1 MLYNN
6 PPYIKIIK
14 RDRIWQQRGHGS
26 IDIHGYVQH
35 KYWEIFYQ
43 QFLNTTGMCMEC
55 RSSKQHQARDNQIL
69 DVDCE
74 WGGEERRRGENGL
87 QLSRSLSNQQHWCQM
102 ELSNYSYFPAEI
114 AREAQKAA
122 QCWGDSH
129 VSGSCS
135 PGNPSLALW
144 LLSVE
149 GIRV

>member
-1 MLYNN
+1 M
-6 PPYIKIIK
+6 
-14 RDRIWQQRGHGS
+14 QQ
-26 IDIHGYVQH
+26 
-35 KYWEIFYQ
+35 
-43 QFLNTTGMCMEC
+43 L
-55 RSSKQHQARDNQIL
+55 SSKQHHNGDDQIL
-69 DVDCE
+69 DCE
-74 WGGEERRRGENGL
+74 WGGEEKEEGGENGL

-122 QCWGDSH
+122 QCWGNSH

>member
-1 MLYNN
+1 M
-6 PPYIKIIK
+6 
-14 RDRIWQQRGHGS
+14 QQ
-26 IDIHGYVQH
+26 
-35 KYWEIFYQ
+35 
-43 QFLNTTGMCMEC
+43 L
-55 RSSKQHQARDNQIL
+55 SSKQHHAGDHQIL

-74 WGGEERRRGENGL
+74 RGGEERRRGWGDAL
-87 QLSRSLSNQQHWCQM
+87 QLSGSLSNQQHWCQM
-102 ELSNYSYFPAEI
+102 ELSNYSYFPAEM

>member
-1 MLYNN
+1 MVCRLV
-6 PPYIKIIK
+6 
-14 RDRIWQQRGHGS
+14 GHFQTSS
-26 IDIHGYVQH
+26 IGA
-35 KYWEIFYQ
+35 K
-43 QFLNTTGMCMEC
+43 
-55 RSSKQHQARDNQIL
+55 
-69 DVDCE
+69 
-74 WGGEERRRGENGL
+74 
-87 QLSRSLSNQQHWCQM
+87 M

-114 AREAQKAA
+114 ARGAQKAA